1 MVQFREE
8 EEVKRNR
15 CIVKCTV
22 CRVRGRRETGVAE
35 RATKH
40 NGTRIIPGGVEGFVQ
55 DQQTILSGRHLCP
68 REQSQC
74 FVRVQ
79 GGGREWVRN

>member
-8 EEVKRNR
+8 EVRRNK

-22 CRVRGRRETGVAE
+22 CRVRGQKETGAK

-40 NGTRIIPGGVEGFVQ
+40 NGTRMIPGGVEGFVQ
-55 DQQTILSGRHLCP
+55 DQQTILSGRYLCT

-79 GGGREWVRN
+79 GVGREWVRN

>member
-1 MVQFREE
+1 MHRQVHCLQSLRT
-8 EEVKRNR
+8 K
-15 CIVKCTV
+15 
-22 CRVRGRRETGVAE
+22 GTGGE
-35 RATKH
+35 KGDKTQQDL
-40 NGTRIIPGGVEGFVQ
+40 IPGGVEGFVQ

-79 GGGREWVRN
+79 GVVVNGTGIK

>member
-1 MVQFREE
+1 MVKFRE
-8 EEVKRNR
+8 VRRNK

-22 CRVRGRRETGVAE
+22 CRVRGPGTD

-40 NGTRIIPGGVEGFVQ
+40 NGIRMILGGVEGFVQ

-68 REQSQC
+68 RKQSQC

-79 GGGREWVRN
+79 GGREWVRN